1 MDFIAL
7 VKSDGTI
14 LTSWDAELRRSLCM
28 GSAGKSI
35 MIQQYGSDI
44 WQAWQRREEQHSYLT
59 SLSPRW
65 TFPMDLPMKWGRA
78 HEDTSSLNVR
88 VNINSEAKYGTYL

>member
-1 MDFIAL
+1 MDFIAF

-35 MIQQYGSDI
+35 MIQQYDSDI
-44 WQAWQRREEQHSYLT
+44 WQSWQRREEQHSYWP
-59 SLSPRW
+59 SLSVSKMD
-65 TFPMDLPMKWGRA
+65 FP
-78 HEDTSSLNVR
+78 
-88 VNINSEAKYGTYL
+88 YGPANEMGVGT